1 MELVAPESTLRRN
14 GYHRARRRKECNPIT
29 INFELIII
37 IIIIIIII
45 KKENDETMTASAERS
60 AVSPSSRG
68 SSFRV
73 RLRRYS
79 QLQSGQQQ
87 HQQSSRQRQQSFS
100 SQITPM
106 NDPSLP
112 GRRVTFRDEV
122 EKSKREAV
130 ATTSAKSGEGKG
142 SSSGGRRSPS
152 PVSFLA
158 GASSSLGRAL
168 SRTMMTSRDDDEYDA
183 PKQLEEE
190 TVVVVVVPL

>member
-1 MELVAPESTLRRN
+1 
-14 GYHRARRRKECNPIT
+14 
-29 INFELIII
+29 
-37 IIIIIIII
+37 
-45 KKENDETMTASAERS
+45 MTASAKRS

-73 RLRRYS
+73 RMPLP
-79 QLQSGQQQ
+79 
-87 HQQSSRQRQQSFS
+87 FS
-100 SQITPM
+100 SQTTPM
-106 NDPSLP
+106 NGPSLP
-112 GRRVTFRDEV
+112 GRRVTFPDEV
-122 EKSKREAV
+122 KKSKREAA

-142 SSSGGRRSPS
+142 SSSGDRRSPS